1 MMRTLFLRA
10 CRLRGAEDFFV
21 DPGERASGHAAQ
33 ETTLKLA
40 AGLAARGIEPGD
52 RVALLCRS
60 SVRHALAYFACLVRG
75 AVACNLHLREAPQR
89 LAETVGW
96 LDARLLLHD
105 ADLEPLAR
113 EVAAAAGGC
122 AALALD
128 DAGMAG
134 LQAAGRFDV
143 QRAPLAPDALAAIV
157 LSSGTTGRPNG
168 VMHSQATLAE
178 NARGAQPCYL
188 GVTPQDS
195 TLVLMN
201 PSFAAWPNIVLGH
214 VGAAAKTVFD
224 PNFTPQ
230 GFLETLA
237 RERVTMAPLVPT
249 MWRLVLAEDTRRF
262 DLSSVRL
269 ATISGEP
276 PAQRDLER
284 IVAATGARIAS
295 LYLSS
300 EGGCGCGVLATNADL
315 MGKGKFASTG
325 KPVIGADLRIVAP
338 GGGIDDVLPAG
349 SVGEIAVG
357 GPSLALGY
365 WKDPEQTRARFVA
378 GWWRSG
384 DMGFVDAEGDLFITG
399 RTDNLINS
407 GGIKVHAEE
416 IERVLLAHPEV
427 VQAAVVGQPDERWGQ
442 RIEAYVVL
450 RAADLATDALEAHCR
465 AAGLAGFKLPKLFRR
480 VASLPTGPTGKLYR
494 RALRTS
500 GADRQES

>member
-1 MMRTLFLRA
+1 MRTLFLRA

-21 DPGERASGHAAQ
+21 DPGERVSGQAAL
-33 ETTLKLA
+33 ETTLALA
-40 AGLAARGIEPGD
+40 GGLAARGVEPGD
-52 RVALLCRS
+52 RVALLARS

-75 AVACNLHLREAPQR
+75 AVACNLHVRESPQR
-89 LAETVGW
+89 LVATLAW
-96 LDARLLLHD
+96 LDAKLLLCD

-113 EVAAAAGGC
+113 EIAAAAAGGC
-122 AALALD
+122 AVHALD
-128 DAGMAG
+128 DAGLAALQSAG
-134 LQAAGRFDV
+134 TFDPR
-143 QRAPLAPDALAAIV
+143 RAPLAPGAPAAIV

-168 VMHSQATLAE
+168 VVHSQATLAE

-188 GVTPQDS
+188 GITPHDS
-195 TLVLMN
+195 ALVVMH

-224 PNFTPQ
+224 AGFTPQ

-249 MWRLVLAEDTRRF
+249 LWRLALDEDTSAY
-262 DLSSVRL
+262 DLSGVRL

-276 PAQRDLER
+276 PARRDLER
-284 IVAATGARIAS
+284 IVAATGARVAS

-315 MGKGKFASTG
+315 MGKGKYASTG

-338 GGGIDDVLPAG
+338 EGGIDDVLPAG
-349 SVGEIAVG
+349 TVGEIAVR

-365 WKDPEQTRARFVA
+365 WKDPEKTRARFVD

-384 DMGFVDAEGDLFITG
+384 DMGFVDEDGDLFITG

-416 IERVLLAHPEV
+416 IERALLAHPQV

-450 RAADLATDALEAHCR
+450 RDAAIAAEALEGHCR
-465 AAGLAGFKLPKLFRR
+465 AAGLAGFKLPKVFHR

-494 RALRTS
+494 RALR
-500 GADRQES
+500 ADLQES